1 MSALDDFLRLLQLQ
15 CHVYHNQQVCGDWL
29 LEEHEA
35 GQTCFHL
42 VSHGECSLEVENYR
56 TILGTG
62 DVVLFPREIPHL
74 LVPVSSSGTPGE
86 RHDLSAGWR
95 PDSTGLLCAAIHF
108 EHRASE
114 QLLDAWPDYLVVRHD
129 SEAARWLMPIL
140 EQLIAVSQA
149 GGPGSE
155 VIVDRLAEVVFMQVV
170 RHCIK
175 DASQPAGFLTAYAHP
190 ALSRAMKRFHEA
202 PDQPWTLAEA
212 AETAHMSRARFSR
225 TFKSVSGWT
234 WQRYQTWW
242 RMQLAW
248 SALSNGESVIAVA
261 QSIGYQ
267 SEAAFSRAFRRHFG
281 VYAGEVRRRRRR
293 ESDHDQS
300 IRMRIQFKN

>member
-29 LEEHEA
+29 LQEHEI

-42 VSHGECSLEVENYR
+42 VSHGECRLDVG
-56 TILGTG
+56 TDHTTLQTG
-62 DVVLFPREIPHL
+62 DVVLFPREIHHR
-74 LVPVSSSGTPGE
+74 LVPLASSKAPAE
-86 RHDLSAGWR
+86 RHALSAGWQ
-95 PDSTGLLCAAIHF
+95 PNSTGLLCAAIRF

-114 QLLDAWPDYLVVRHD
+114 QLLDAWPDYLIVRHD

-140 EQLIAVSQA
+140 EQLVAVSRDA
-149 GGPGSE
+149 GPGSE
-155 VIVDRLAEVVFMQVV
+155 VIVDRLAEVVFMQVM
-170 RHCIK
+170 RHCINQ
-175 DASQPAGFLTAYAHP
+175 ASSPAGFLAAYADP
-190 ALSRAMKRFHEA
+190 ALSRALKGFHQS

-212 AETAHMSRARFSR
+212 ARSAHMSRARFAR
-225 TFKSVSGWT
+225 TFKAVTGRT

-248 SALSNGESVIAVA
+248 SSLSAGESVMTAA

-267 SEAAFSRAFRRHFG
+267 SEAAFSRAFRKHFG
-281 VYAGEVRRRRRR
+281 VYAGEVRRRR
-293 ESDHDQS
+293 SSSGD
-300 IRMRIQFKN
+300 KP

>member
-29 LEEHEA
+29 LEEHEV

-42 VSHGECSLEVENYR
+42 VSHGECRLKVGALD
-56 TILGTG
+56 ILLQTG
-62 DVVLFPREIPHL
+62 DVVLFPREIQHR
-74 LVPVSSSGTPGE
+74 LVPVSPAGTPGQ
-86 RHDLSAGWR
+86 RHALSAGWQ
-95 PDSTGLLCAAIHF
+95 PDSTGLLCAAIKF

-129 SEAARWLMPIL
+129 SETAGWLMPVL
-140 EQLIAVSQA
+140 EQLVAVSRA

-175 DASQPAGFLTAYAHP
+175 DANQPAGFLAVYADA
-190 ALSRAMKRFHEA
+190 ALSRALKGFHEF
-202 PDQPWTLAEA
+202 PDRPWTLAEA
-212 AETAHMSRARFSR
+212 AEHAYMSRARFAR
-225 TFKSVSGWT
+225 TFKAVSGWT

-248 SALSNGESVIAVA
+248 SALSTGESVIAVA

-267 SEAAFSRAFRRHFG
+267 SEAAFSRAFRKHFG
-281 VYAGEVRRRRRR
+281 VYAGELRRLGRTA
-293 ESDHDQS
+293 
-300 IRMRIQFKN
+300 

>member
-29 LEEHEA
+29 LEEHEV

-42 VSHGECSLEVENYR
+42 VSHGECRLDVGAYQ
-56 TILGTG
+56 TVLLTG
-62 DVVLFPREIPHL
+62 DVVLFPREIRHR
-74 LVPVSSSGTPGE
+74 LVPVSPTGTPGQ
-86 RHDLSAGWR
+86 RHALSAGWQR
-95 PDSTGLLCAAIHF
+95 DSTGLLCAAISF
-108 EHRASE
+108 DHRASE

-140 EQLIAVSQA
+140 EQLVAVSQA

-170 RHCIK
+170 RHCIG
-175 DASQPAGFLTAYAHP
+175 DASQPIGFLTAYAHP
-190 ALSRAMKRFHEA
+190 ALSRALKGFHES
-202 PDQPWTLAEA
+202 PDRAWTLADA
-212 AETAHMSRARFSR
+212 AESAHMSRARFSR
-225 TFKSVSGWT
+225 TFKAVSGWT

-248 SALSNGESVIAVA
+248 SALSAGESVIAVA
-261 QSIGYQ
+261 ESIGYQ
-267 SEAAFSRAFRRHFG
+267 SEAAFSRAFRKHFG
-281 VYAGEVRRRRRR
+281 AYAGEVRRRRHV
-293 ESDHDQS
+293 EGGQL
-300 IRMRIQFKN
+300 